1 MNILC
6 RYPYNVK
13 KRAENGQKLRRK
25 NPYALVV
32 QEDLMLE
39 TGLPILQYCISD
51 DLQLTGFTDEV
62 LSNLFAV
69 KQELAETKFEL
80 KANNVR

>member
-1 MNILC
+1 LFLLS
-6 RYPYNVK
+6 RYPYTVN
-13 KRAENGQKLRRK
+13 KRAENGEKLRRK

-39 TGLPILQYCISD
+39 AKNPSSLYCISED
-51 DLQLTGFTDEV
+51 GQLTGFTDEV